1 MRSTIPYQ
9 ACTLSCLLGLSHAP
23 PHLRLEQPI
32 LPEDQLSTATASF
45 GDAQK
50 LFVASAMSRGSA
62 DQRRP
67 CPALDG
73 RAATRRSVPAA
84 MPYTAKENA
93 DSVTFFGMWSP
104 VILFPIV
111 LIGTNESRCAY
122 CLCLLV
128 ALLLTDALS
137 PQVAA
142 MLPFILFLD
151 LPVEEHPLYFNIPA
165 ELLHQIAVVLMVASV
180 DATSLLCRVALY
192 AMALFGTRVRT
203 LLCGCV
209 AGAALC
215 TLLMSATAAVLLMAA
230 VADNMVQLLQNEL
243 VQAFQQRALFDQ
255 ATVGLSSLRR
265 RLLEDI
271 LWPRRFGD
279 REPASQAVADGLRSL
294 PSTSSSEAT
303 MRLIHKWSSSPH
315 GRGVDRESLPKLA
328 NAKYVNS
335 WVLDFLIDT
344 NVTDDQLMNH
354 EVSRASAPC
363 STETGEELV
372 RRHSPPK
379 QPVAPS
385 KSSFLSLP
393 RVSRRLKKT
402 SILEDGQVVM
412 PGQSSPERKGVK
424 SIEPYRRPKVQQT
437 FQRHQLQQIIAWRK
451 DRYQTIHY
459 QLLMGVVVAS
469 SLSSMLSR
477 AHNSVQRNVIGYVER
492 FRQPMMTTA
501 IWCIVLLP
509 AELLGIGAF
518 WLRIKFTF
526 LTNFDAP
533 DNPEAQIAIQLL
545 IQKIHK
551 DIGLFRYAEIIPT
564 VLLLTW
570 VLVDSFNML
579 DWSAPFDFGD
589 NRKHLEFDYLMAIL
603 AFAVPWQRWYDGR
616 TLDFRQV
623 ARRLPWG
630 AFFLYLSSLQLG
642 FVIKEFG
649 LAAWISRRV
658 RSIQAPNRHL
668 SQVVLTACSALLTEM
683 TGDAATASL
692 LMPVAVDA
700 AIGNRCH
707 PLYFAVPVLVASSTS
722 MIFPVGSMA
731 LALLNS
737 ITDIGARDMMV
748 AGLMTKATT
757 ITIMLF
763 TVNTVGYYVFDWKE
777 APPWLDPAGTGTVG
791 NLSTRLDVLSV

>member
-151 LPVEEHPLYFNIPA
+151 LPVEEHPLYFNIP
-165 ELLHQIAVVLMVASV
+165 
-180 DATSLLCRVALY
+180 
-192 AMALFGTRVRT
+192 
-203 LLCGCV
+203 
-209 AGAALC
+209 
-215 TLLMSATAAVLLMAA
+215 
-230 VADNMVQLLQNEL
+230 
-243 VQAFQQRALFDQ
+243 AFQQRALFDQ

-477 AHNSVQRNVIGYVER
+477 AHNSVQRNVIGYVESR